1 MIPVAAPHHPLA
13 SIPRPCVPGII
24 GSLFYPINVRA
35 RTRLWCCRPSDWR
48 VGDVE
53 LKHRLLLAGI
63 ARGGMPE
70 LMVCTDIQSER
81 LAQLDVPEYRT
92 GDSPL
97 VVIFKSETQPG
108 PAGIERLLTSL
119 LAIQAQES
127 HRN

>member
-1 MIPVAAPHHPLA
+1 
-13 SIPRPCVPGII
+13 
-24 GSLFYPINVRA
+24 
-35 RTRLWCCRPSDWR
+35 
-48 VGDVE
+48 
-53 LKHRLLLAGI
+53 
-63 ARGGMPE
+63 MPE

-108 PAGIERLLTSL
+108 PAGIERLLTSF